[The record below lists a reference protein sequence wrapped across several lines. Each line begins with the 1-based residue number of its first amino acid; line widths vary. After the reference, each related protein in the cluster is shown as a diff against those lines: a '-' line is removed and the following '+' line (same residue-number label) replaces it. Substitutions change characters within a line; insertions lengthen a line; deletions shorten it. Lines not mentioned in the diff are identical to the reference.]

1 MSNVELEVALDE
13 IEDVAEDV
21 IDVNEEVVILGDVVE
36 EGDELTLEDDEGNE
50 LELVD
55 GEEDGEDSELELAV
69 GEVDGDVDVVGD
81 VVGNGDDGNDA
92 RLRIS
97 SGDNVRLYTLKSE
110 MEPEY
115 KLPLLMFDAPF
126 HPMRRVDNAGE
137 GRITAPM
144 SVRSF
149 DITPSINE
157 ERRNEEGAYES
168 EMWCQVLSRPTVSW
182 FGQQRRDQTV
192 TR

>member
-1 MSNVELEVALDE
+1 VSNVELEVALDE

-21 IDVNEEVVILGDVVE
+21 IDVIEEVVILGDVVE
-36 EGDELTLEDDEGNE
+36 EGDELTIEDDEGNE
-50 LELVD
+50 FELVD

-69 GEVDGDVDVVGD
+69 GEVDGDVDGD
-81 VVGNGDDGNDA
+81 VVGDGDVDGDVEGDGDDGNEA

-115 KLPLLMFDAPF
+115 KLPLLMFNAPF

-157 ERRNEEGAYES
+157 ERRNVEGAYES
-168 EMWCQVLSRPTVSW
+168 EMWCQVLSHAGRYE
-182 FGQQRRDQTV
+182 
-192 TR
+192 

>member
-1 MSNVELEVALDE
+1 VSNVELEVALAVG
-13 IEDVAEDV
+13 EDVAEDV
-21 IDVNEEVVILGDVVE
+21 IEVNEEVVILGDVVE

-50 LELVD
+50 LGLVD
-55 GEEDGEDSELELAV
+55 GEEVGEDSELELAV
-69 GEVDGDVDVVGD
+69 GEVDGDVVGD
-81 VVGNGDDGNDA
+81 GDDGNDA

-115 KLPLLMFDAPF
+115 KLPPFISNAPF
-126 HPMRRVDNAGE
+126 HPILRVDKAGE
-137 GRITAPM
+137 GRMTEPM

-157 ERRNEEGAYES
+157 ERRYVEGAYES
-168 EMWCQVLSRPTVSW
+168 EMWRQELLHAGRSE
-182 FGQQRRDQTV
+182 
-192 TR
+192 

>member
-69 GEVDGDVDVVGD
+69 GEVDGDGDVVGD
-81 VVGNGDDGNDA
+81 GDDGNDA

-115 KLPLLMFDAPF
+115 KLPLLMFNAPF
-126 HPMRRVDNAGE
+126 HPMRREDNAGE

-157 ERRNEEGAYES
+157 ERRNVEGAYES
-168 EMWCQVLSRPTVSW
+168 EMWCQMSSHAGRYE
-182 FGQQRRDQTV
+182 
-192 TR
+192 